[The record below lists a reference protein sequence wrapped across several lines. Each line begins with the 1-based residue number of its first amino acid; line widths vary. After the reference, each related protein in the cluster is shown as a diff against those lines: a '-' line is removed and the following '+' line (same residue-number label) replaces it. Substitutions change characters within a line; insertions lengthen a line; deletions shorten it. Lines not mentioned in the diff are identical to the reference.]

1 MNVTQINDTIEQAQK
16 DYQNALQQAFWRRA
30 RNWLGHSCNDLLSF
44 TEVFEYLKD
53 RPRYQRGLQDVPVRQ
68 IVGSTGRS
76 GDFDL
81 AYFPAQ
87 SLTETRWV
95 NVAKGR
101 SQGNDLPPVKLYKVG
116 EAYFVEDG
124 NHRVSVASVNGDS
137 YIEANVIEI
146 DISNLT
152 PEPSCTRLGYK
163 LK

>member
-1 MNVTQINDTIEQAQK
+1 MNVTQINDTTDQAHK

-30 RNWLGHSCNDLLSF
+30 RNWLGRSCNDLLSF
-44 TEVFEYLKD
+44 TEIFEYLKD
-53 RPRYQRGLQDVPVRQ
+53 RPQYQRGLQNVPVQQ

-76 GDFDL
+76 GEFDL
-81 AYFPAQ
+81 GYFPVQ
-87 SLTETRWV
+87 GSTEARWV

-101 SQGNDLPPVKLYKVG
+101 YQGNDLPAVMLYKVG

-124 NHRVSVASVNGDS
+124 NHRVSVASVSGES
-137 YIEANVIEI
+137 HIEAHVIEI
-146 DISNLT
+146 DVSHLT

>member
-1 MNVTQINDTIEQAQK
+1 MNVMQINDTIGQAQK
-16 DYQNALQQAFWRRA
+16 DYQNALQQAFWRKA
-30 RNWLGHSCNDLLSF
+30 RTWLGRGCNDLLSF
-44 TEVFEYLKD
+44 AEVFEYLKD
-53 RPRYQRGLQDVPVRQ
+53 RPQYQRGLQNVPVQQ

-81 AYFPAQ
+81 AYFPVQ

-101 SQGNDLPPVKLYKVG
+101 HQGNDLPPVMLYKVG

-124 NHRVSVASVNGDS
+124 NHRVSVASVSGES
-137 YIEANVIEI
+137 HIEAYVIEI
-146 DISNLT
+146 GISNLT
-152 PEPSCTRLGYK
+152 PEPSCTRLGYN

>member
-1 MNVTQINDTIEQAQK
+1 MQIDINESTQKE
-16 DYQNALQQAFWRRA
+16 YQNALQQAFWRKA
-30 RNWLGHSCNDLLSF
+30 RTWLGHGCNDLLSF
-44 TEVFEYLKD
+44 GEVFEYLKD
-53 RPRYQRGLQDVPVRQ
+53 RPQYQRGLQNVPVRQ

-76 GDFDL
+76 RDFDL
-81 AYFPAQ
+81 AYFPVQ
-87 SLTETRWV
+87 SMTETRWV

-101 SQGNDLPPVKLYKVG
+101 YQGNDLPPVMLYKVG

-124 NHRVSVASVNGDS
+124 NHRVSVASVNGES

-146 DISNLT
+146 DVSNLI